1 MNFFKRLF
9 GKSSKK
15 KTGKSE
21 KDPDLSKFTPEPK
34 LPIDEMFT
42 KKFTENGGKFLY
54 CESESELQD
63 AYKNILS
70 ENDWQEAE
78 VFCINKSIQKKFN
91 IADTQIDVNE
101 SAEYFLTSCEYL
113 IANTGA
119 LLVTSKQIGEKKLSE
134 LPINFIVIA
143 RTSQLLET
151 IGEGLQ
157 LIKQKNK
164 KQIPSNITTLKNF
177 KILESGQED
186 FMTYGSPSKNLYL
199 LLLEDL

>member
-1 MNFFKRLF
+1 MNFLKRLF
-9 GKSSKK
+9 GKSEEN
-15 KTGKSE
+15 KSGNTK

-42 KKFTENGGKFLY
+42 KNFTDNGGKFLY
-54 CESESELQD
+54 CENEEELQQSYLDILKENNWLESEFYCHTKSLQKRFNRAD
-63 AYKNILS
+63 SLKANS
-70 ENDWQEAE
+70 TEA
-78 VFCINKSIQKKFN
+78 
-91 IADTQIDVNE
+91 T
-101 SAEYFLTSCEYL
+101 YFITTCEYL

-119 LLVTSKQIGEKKLSE
+119 LLVTSNQIGEKKLSE
-134 LPINFIVIA
+134 LPYNFVVLA
-143 RTSQLLET
+143 TTSQILET

-164 KQIPSNITTLKNF
+164 KTIPSNITTLKNF
-177 KILESGQED
+177 KVQQSGQED

>member
-1 MNFFKRLF
+1 MNFFERLF
-9 GKSSKK
+9 GKTEKK
-15 KTGKSE
+15 KAGRTN

-42 KKFTENGGKFLY
+42 KKFTNNGGKFLY
-54 CESESELQD
+54 CENEAELQ
-63 AYKNILS
+63 ACFYSILKENEWLEADVFCANKEIQKRFQIS
-70 ENDWQEAE
+70 ENQITNTE
-78 VFCINKSIQKKFN
+78 KS
-91 IADTQIDVNE
+91 T
-101 SAEYFLTSCEYL
+101 YFLATCEYL

-119 LLVTSKQIGEKKLSE
+119 LLVTSNQIGEKKLAE
-134 LPINFIVIA
+134 LPFNFIVVA
-143 RTSQLLET
+143 YTSQLLET

-157 LIKQKNK
+157 LIKQKNR

-177 KILESGQED
+177 KVGEDEED